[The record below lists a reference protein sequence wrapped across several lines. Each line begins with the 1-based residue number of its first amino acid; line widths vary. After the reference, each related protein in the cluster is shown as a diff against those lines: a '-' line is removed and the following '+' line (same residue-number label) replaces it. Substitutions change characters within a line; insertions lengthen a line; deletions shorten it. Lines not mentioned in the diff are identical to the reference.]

1 MSSKLA
7 FLWSGLRPLLFA
19 VYWSLVGDVITDHG
33 VHYHRYADATQLH
46 LAVRINNTTARLFV
60 LAAHR

>member
-1 MSSKLA
+1 M
-7 FLWSGLRPLLFA
+7 FA